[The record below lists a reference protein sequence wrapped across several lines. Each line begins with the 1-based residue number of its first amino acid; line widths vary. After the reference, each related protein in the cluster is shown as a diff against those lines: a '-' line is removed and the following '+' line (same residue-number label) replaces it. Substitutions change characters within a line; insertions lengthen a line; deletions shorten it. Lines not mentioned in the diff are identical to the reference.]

1 MDVVLNTSAAI
12 HDNSYLVMSDDVQKN
27 VIKDQNKEIEHT
39 KQFKSRYEKIVDQL
53 ASASTEEQKSMTP
66 QTVAVINKNLL
77 KQRNDKQKQINTQN
91 KEIKNIRNQNRV
103 YKEFSDGKISKGDL
117 KVIIDKAEHEE
128 SELGQIKLRK
138 VKVERIRN
146 DNAAEDD
153 FASNEPKSMA

>member
-77 KQRNDKQKQINTQN
+77 KQRNDKQKQINSQN